1 MVIEMKITTKVMVIS
16 MITNIFLALLK
27 VVFGFLG
34 KSSALIADGIHS
46 FSDLITD
53 GCAIIG
59 AKLSNKPAD
68 DKHPYGHGK
77 LEYVTSIIISIIIL
91 VLGCTIISNSFNIEI
106 VIPSIIVL
114 IISVITIIVK
124 LILSAFVIKVG
135 KKYKNNILISS
146 GYESSTDVMSSI
158 VVLVSSG
165 LMLLSNK
172 ISFLKYSNIVAT
184 IIVGI
189 LIIRIGYTIL
199 KDNISIMLGE
209 QETDE
214 RYINKVKKIILKNKK
229 VIEIDSLVLMKYGPY
244 YKLISEISMD
254 QNTKLKDV
262 HNTLDVIE
270 NKIKTKDEKIKYVT
284 IHVNPYE
291 NIDKPKIEC

>member
-1 MVIEMKITTKVMVIS
+1 VKITTRVMLIS
-16 MITNIFLALLK
+16 MFTNIFLALLK
-27 VVFGFLG
+27 VIFGILG

-53 GCAIIG
+53 VCAIIG
-59 AKLSNKPAD
+59 SKLSNKPAD
-68 DKHPYGHGK
+68 LKHPYGHGK

-91 VLGCTIISNSFNIEI
+91 VLGCSIVSNAFNRSI
-106 VIPSIIVL
+106 VTPSIIVL
-114 IISVITIIVK
+114 IISIITIIIK
-124 LILSAFVIKVG
+124 LILSTFVIKMG

-146 GYESSTDVMSSI
+146 GYESSTDVISSV
-158 VVLVSSG
+158 VVLISAG
-165 LMLLSNK
+165 LMLISDK
-172 ISFLKYSNIVAT
+172 ISFLKYSDIIAT

-209 QETDE
+209 QETDKN
-214 RYINKVKKIILKNKK
+214 YIDKVKKMILKNKK

-244 YKLISEISMD
+244 YKLIGEISMD
-254 QNTKLKDV
+254 SNTKLKDV
-262 HNTLDVIE
+262 HNTLDIIE
-270 NKIKTKDEKIKYVT
+270 DKIKAKDERIKYVT

-291 NIDKPKIEC
+291 NIDKQKVEC

>member
-1 MVIEMKITTKVMVIS
+1 MTITTKVMVIS

-27 VVFGFLG
+27 VIFGFIG

-53 GCAIIG
+53 MCAIIG

-68 DKHPYGHGK
+68 LKHPYGHGK

-91 VLGCTIISNSFNIEI
+91 VLGCSIISNSFNRKI

-114 IISVITIIVK
+114 IISVITIVVK
-124 LILSAFVIKVG
+124 LILSVFVIKMG
-135 KKYKNNILISS
+135 KRHKNNILISS
-146 GYESSTDVMSSI
+146 GYERSTDVISSI
-158 VVLVSSG
+158 IVLMSAG

-172 ISFLKYSNIVAT
+172 ISFLKYSDIIAT

-214 RYINKVKKIILKNKK
+214 KYINKVKKIILKNKK
-229 VIEIDSLVLMKYGPY
+229 VIEIDSLVLIKYGPY
-244 YKLISEISMD
+244 YKLIGEISMD
-254 QNTKLKDV
+254 SNTKLKDV
-262 HNTLDVIE
+262 HNTLDIIE
-270 NKIKTKDEKIKYVT
+270 DKIKTKDERIKYVT

-291 NIDKPKIEC
+291 NIDK